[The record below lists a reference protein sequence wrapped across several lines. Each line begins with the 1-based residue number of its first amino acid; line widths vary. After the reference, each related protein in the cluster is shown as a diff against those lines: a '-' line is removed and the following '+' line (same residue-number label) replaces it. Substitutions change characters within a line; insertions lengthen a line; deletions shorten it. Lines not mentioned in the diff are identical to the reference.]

1 MRKVSDERRIYCERS
16 FEIKTTPVYIRTKQF
31 QIGQAL
37 EERGEYL
44 SEGKP
49 KVIITYLNI
58 IPIIEQYADLFYI
71 TGKQVWEGDYLSNAT
86 QLAIDKFQITIEIC
100 CPLLC
105 SLYL

>member
-1 MRKVSDERRIYCERS
+1 MKKVSYERRIYCERS
-16 FEIKTTPVYIRTKQF
+16 FEIKTTPVYIRAKQF

-58 IPIIEQYADLFYI
+58 IPIILQ
-71 TGKQVWEGDYLSNAT
+71 SSM
-86 QLAIDKFQITIEIC
+86 QIYFT
-100 CPLLC
+100 
-105 SLYL
+105 